1 MRRYLAG
8 LGCALALGCAGGED
22 KNKDGVAD
30 GVRVPD
36 SVSVVAAT
44 QAVGSISG
52 QIVDAKLAPLADA
65 DIVVVLGKPEGA
77 SSYKTKSDAEGNFAL
92 KSLPAPSSVQI
103 IVSKADFG
111 TVRVNSNV
119 TGATGNFPVNDANTN
134 VGQIGLFKLD
144 GTFRVNVFLP
154 NGRPAARAKAFMEVS
169 SAGFQAF
176 NGTYGSSAGTVSLE
190 ATVDDQG
197 VLTFTKL
204 PNLVDLARMQTN
216 AFSTTLGLV
225 IAGLDEDNDGR
236 FEFVGTNVNYT
247 PRNYITQGATPI
259 ILTDGRATTTLSVVG
274 SNVDTLAGGS
284 AAPLRN
290 LLRASE
296 AITVLF
302 NQPVVESTIQV
313 RITEENCGTAV
324 ASTKTLR
331 AGSLLTIAPTAGWVA
346 NKEYNIAIRAT
357 SADNGGLFSRTGFFF
372 VGELNSPT
380 ALEATAQWGVK
391 KAMGNTMGDRLQTGD
406 DLWVI
411 FNTPIRKIG
420 STADAKVFVSADL
433 NNNGMVGGMND
444 NGEFGSTVSTITITA
459 DEPTFDVNN
468 GTFGCT
474 ASNYT
479 TRWRVTNLPVPTMGL
494 PIPTNM
500 KVLLPKDI
508 STTAGYQTIWGAPFA
523 LEVTGALSIL
533 P

>member
-1 MRRYLAG
+1 MRRFLAG

-36 SVSVVAAT
+36 SVSVVAPT
-44 QAVGSISG
+44 QAVGSLSG
-52 QIVDAKLAPLADA
+52 QVVDSKLAPLADA
-65 DIVVVLGKPEGA
+65 DIVIVLGKPEGA
-77 SSYKTKSDAEGNFAL
+77 SSYKTKSDAEGNFAV
-92 KSLPAPSSVQI
+92 KNLPAPSSVQI

-134 VGQIGLFKLD
+134 IGQIGLFKLD

-154 NGRPAARAKAFMEVS
+154 TGRPAARAKAFMEVS

-176 NGTYGSSAGTVSLE
+176 NGTYGSSAGTVSVE
-190 ATVDDQG
+190 AAVDDQG

-204 PNLVDLARMQTN
+204 PNLVEMARMQANSFTP
-216 AFSTTLGLV
+216 TLAV
-225 IAGLDEDNDGR
+225 VVAGLDEDNDGR
-236 FEFVGTNVNYT
+236 MEFVGTNANYS
-247 PRNYITQGATPI
+247 PRTYITSGATPI
-259 ILTDGRATTTLSVVG
+259 ILTDGRSTSSLSIVG
-274 SNVDTLAGGS
+274 SNLDGLASGTN
-284 AAPLRN
+284 APLRN
-290 LLRASE
+290 LVRASE
-296 AITVLF
+296 AIAVLF
-302 NQPVVESTIQV
+302 NQPVVESTLQV
-313 RITEENCGTAV
+313 RVTEENCGTAV
-324 ASTKTLR
+324 ASTKMLR
-331 AGSLLTIAPTAGWVA
+331 AGTVLTIAPTAGWVA

-357 SADNGGLFSRTGFFF
+357 SADNGTLLSRTGFFF

-380 ALEATAQWGVK
+380 PLEATAQWGVK
-391 KAMGNTMGDRLQTGD
+391 KAMGNTMGDRLQAGD
-406 DLWVI
+406 DLWVV
-411 FNTPIRKIG
+411 FNTPLRKIG

-444 NGEFGSTVSTITITA
+444 NGEFGSTVSTITISA
-459 DEPTFDVNN
+459 DEPTADANN

-479 TRWRVTNLPVPTMGL
+479 TRWRVNNLPIPTGGI

-500 KVLLPKDI
+500 KVVLPRDV

-523 LEVTGALSIL
+523 LDVTGSLSVL